1 MKITLSDVPVLIGVG
16 LRHITAPGI
25 VRCGLI
31 DIFPGSI
38 DRQLIGG
45 CVMIECFG
53 VVRAVDFHSIGSC
66 DVVLKS
72 GCIIFVQFQHHVG
85 IQRSLDFQ
93 IQFQA
98 GQLQHPYSLLQLRR
112 HGQTMT

>member
-1 MKITLSDVPVLIGVG
+1 MKITLHDVPVLIGVD
-16 LRHITAPGI
+16 LRRVNAPGI
-25 VRCGLI
+25 VGRGII

-38 DRQLIGG
+38 NRQLIGG

-53 VVRAVDFHSIGSC
+53 VVRSVEFHSAGFC
-66 DVVLKS
+66 GVVLKS

-112 HGQTMT
+112 HGQAMT